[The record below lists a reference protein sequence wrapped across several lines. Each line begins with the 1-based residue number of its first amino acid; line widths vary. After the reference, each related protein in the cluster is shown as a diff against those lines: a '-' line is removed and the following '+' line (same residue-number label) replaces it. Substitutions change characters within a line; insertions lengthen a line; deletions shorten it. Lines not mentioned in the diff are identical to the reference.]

1 MPGSVLASR
10 WRDRAGSWL
19 AGRNPT
25 ALAAAI
31 FALLSLLFVA
41 PALVPGHTLSSTD
54 YLYSQIPW
62 SAEAPAGYTA
72 PSNTELYDP
81 AFQFIPWLE
90 YTRSELPGQELLW
103 NPHMAAGRPYLANMQ
118 SGVFSP
124 FSLPSYL
131 LPFWWSLGLVAAL
144 KLFLA
149 SFGTYLFAR
158 RLGQSFWGGMLAGC
172 VFGFGLYIA
181 VHVMYPIGSVYVLI
195 PLLLV
200 ATDAVVRRP
209 GPWPGLALALMV
221 ALGLVAG
228 HPEST
233 FHAVGFAVAY
243 AVFRVALAR
252 DGPPRAKVAGWFV
265 GAGIAGAAL
274 AAVVLLPFTELLTHS
289 ADFGNREGVDIKLP
303 SSWLVAAALPEYFGT
318 PTDATGGSVGLGAA
332 GLFIARALYAG
343 ALPLMLA
350 LVAVV
355 PALRGGARLAGL
367 AERRFLLAAVA
378 LCLAL
383 TFGLPGLFDAVGA
396 VPVLGQTNNTRLIVI
411 YLLAVGL
418 LAGYGLDDLRERL
431 ELPARRV
438 ALGVAVL
445 AFAVPTV
452 YVLATWPPLGTLW
465 EGAKLA
471 LGFVDPSTDDDVIHS
486 RALFWWG
493 LFGLLA
499 VALVAAR
506 TRGRLAGGSFA
517 LLAVLLVCADLFRA
531 GAGFNPAIS
540 SADASLP
547 VTPAIRYLQSQRPA
561 RFVAFDRGLA
571 PNQAMRYGL
580 YDARNYDFPI
590 EKRYD
595 VIWRRFVFPLPYQ
608 PGAPQ
613 WVLTVSPAALR
624 VLGLLGVIDVM
635 VPPDE
640 EAYARRIGISH
651 ADLGLDG
658 LRAVYDRPDGRIYRN
673 PRALPRAF
681 VVHAQH
687 QVPDADGA
695 LAAVGDPSG
704 PDLGRVA
711 VTERPLPGLSGGDPD
726 PSPARIVS
734 YEPQKVVVESNAR
747 APGLLVLSDV
757 AYPGWKATVDGREEP
772 IRRVDYLLRGVT
784 VPTGASRVEFTY
796 EPVSAKAGAWLSGVA
811 LLLLAASAGALLLAR
826 RRRGD
831 DD

>member
-1 MPGSVLASR
+1 MPRSVLAR
-10 WRDRAGSWL
+10 
-19 AGRNPT
+19 RNPT
-25 ALAAAI
+25 ALAAAL

-41 PALVPGHTLSSTD
+41 PALVPGRTLSSTD

-62 SAEAPAGYTA
+62 SAAAPPGYTE

-90 YTRSELPGQELLW
+90 YTRTELPGTDLLW

-131 LPFWWSLGLVAAL
+131 LPFWWSLGLVAAI

-158 RLGQSFWGGMLAGC
+158 RLGQSFWGGILSGI
-172 VFGFGLYIA
+172 VYGFGLYVV
-181 VHVMYPIGSVYVLI
+181 VHLMYPIGSVYVLI

-200 ATDAVVRRP
+200 ATDAVIRRP
-209 GPWPGLALALMV
+209 GPWPGLGLALMV
-221 ALGLVAG
+221 AFGLVAG

-243 AVFRVALAR
+243 AIFRVALSR
-252 DGPPRAKVAGWFV
+252 DGPPWTRSAAWFA
-265 GAGIAGAAL
+265 GAGVAGAAL
-274 AAVVLLPFTELLTHS
+274 SAVVLIPFTELLTHS
-289 ADFGNREGVDIKLP
+289 ADFGNREGVDIELP
-303 SSWLVAAALPEYFGT
+303 RSWLLAAALPEYFGT
-318 PTDATGGSVGLGAA
+318 PTDATGGSVGLGNA

-343 ALPLMLA
+343 ALPLMLGLIA
-350 LVAVV
+350 VA
-355 PALRGGARLAGL
+355 PALRRGSRFPAI
-367 AERRFLLAAVA
+367 AERRFLFGTIA

-411 YLLAVGL
+411 YLLALAL
-418 LAGYGLDDLRERL
+418 LAGYGLDDLRERV
-431 ELPARRV
+431 ERPAL
-438 ALGVAVL
+438 AVAVV
-445 AFAVPTV
+445 AFLVPTV
-452 YVLATWPPLGTLW
+452 YVLLTWPPLGTLW

-471 LGFVDPSTDDDVIHS
+471 LGAVDPSSNEDVIHS
-486 RALFWWG
+486 RALFWWA

-506 TRGRLAGGSFA
+506 TRGRLAGGPFA
-517 LLAVLLVCADLFRA
+517 LLAVALVCVDLFRA
-531 GAGFNPAIS
+531 GAGFNPSIS
-540 SADASLP
+540 TDVATLP
-547 VTPAIRYLQSQRPA
+547 TTPAIRYLQAQRPS

-595 VIWRRFVFPLPYQ
+595 VMWRRFVFPLPYQ

-613 WVLTVSPAALR
+613 WVLTVTPEALR
-624 VLGLLGVIDVM
+624 VLGMLGVTDVM

-640 EAYARRIGISH
+640 AAYARRIGIAQS
-651 ADLGLDG
+651 DLGLDG
-658 LRAVYDRPDGRIYRN
+658 LRAVYDRADGRIYRN
-673 PRALPRAF
+673 PEALPRAF
-681 VVHAQH
+681 VVHAQR
-687 QVPDADGA
+687 QVGSADEA

-704 PDLGRVA
+704 PELARVA
-711 VTERPLPGLSGGDPD
+711 VTESPLPGLGTGEPA

-734 YEPQKVVVESNAR
+734 YEPQKVVLEAR
-747 APGLLVLSDV
+747 ARQPGLLVLSDV

-772 IRRVDYLLRGVT
+772 IRRVDYLLRGVS
-784 VPTGASRVEFTY
+784 VPAGASRVEFTY
-796 EPVSAKAGAWLSGVA
+796 EPASATAGAWLSGIT
-811 LLLLAASAGALLLAR
+811 LLLLAGSAGALLLAR
-826 RRRGD
+826 RRGEAGD
-831 DD
+831 